1 MFFKPVGST
10 TYQPIDVGFA
20 ATGAN
25 GAGLISDKAPV
36 AVSVNASS
44 SEGDFLTTASGDYT
58 VGFALAP
65 ASAEVVPSVPH
76 ATGAVADFP
85 SLMPGIDLRVIAG
98 ANGAKSFFIWRVA
111 PADPTIRYVVDAP
124 GLMLVPEADGSIAL
138 RDATGTTVATI
149 PHPYA
154 VDSTPDAFVGGGRY
168 TSDVTLALEPDGRTI
183 TVSVDPGWL
192 KGAVFPVYVD
202 PSTGWVSNTG
212 MDSYGDAHVAS
223 AYPNDHFADY
233 VRPDSPYSHELW
245 NGTDPSGTSGE
256 SYDYLKWDLSAYA
269 NVTVDAANLRLYP
282 YHQYY
287 NAPTS
292 ETTYAR
298 RVIGTWKETT
308 VTWGTKPPGDM
319 PVTAACVEGVWCI
332 WDVTAIVQTWLAGSG
347 SATNSGFRLDTSGK
361 GSTYWKR
368 FIASEEGGS
377 TRPAL
382 AITYHT
388 AVVATATPALT
399 GAISWTYTDSGG
411 AAQTTY
417 HVDVAATQAGLGSA
431 NLATSGEV
439 AGTAS
444 AWAITPTTPGTMTD
458 GTSYWYQVRASNGTS
473 WTPWVQG
480 QFTYDAY
487 RRGAE
492 GYYSAVPFDLGG
504 GLSLEVGVQNGEAR
518 LSRALFSIPSSGPP
532 AELDLAYSS
541 LESSG
546 AGLFGP
552 GWSSNLTQYLTF
564 AAGQVLW
571 HRPDG
576 GRVMFTGSGSNWVV
590 QGGHYETLSYT
601 SPNYAITLHDQT
613 RLVFAGAAPG
623 RLVQITNRFGKAL
636 VLDWTSSP
644 ATATPLA
651 GQAITLTISGTP
663 ARVTKVTDPAGRAW

>member
-1 MFFKPVGST
+1 MAHDVWRRLRIVSVVLAAVLSAETIFAAPIAAALPSPAPVAQPSPSGQPDPTSSATPAPSQAPSPTAAAETLASATTAPTATPAATTAPTPAPTNAPTATGPSGLTAGATEITTARTEYSQTYDNHDGTRTTLFFADPVFFRPVGST
-10 TYQPIDVGFA
+10 TYQPIDVGFVA
-20 ATGAN
+20 AGPKGT
-25 GAGLISDKAPV
+25 GLISADAPV

-124 GLMLVPEADGSIAL
+124 GLTLVPEADGSIAL

-223 AYPNDHFADY
+223 GYPNDHFADY

-308 VTWGTKPPGDM
+308 VTWATKPPGDM

-399 GAISWTYTDSGG
+399 GAISWTYTDSSG

-431 NLATSGEV
+431 NLATSGDV

-444 AWAITPTTPGTMTD
+444 A
-458 GTSYWYQVRASNGTS
+458 
-473 WTPWVQG
+473 
-480 QFTYDAY
+480 
-487 RRGAE
+487 
-492 GYYSAVPFDLGG
+492 
-504 GLSLEVGVQNGEAR
+504 
-518 LSRALFSIPSSGPP
+518 
-532 AELDLAYSS
+532 
-541 LESSG
+541 
-546 AGLFGP
+546 
-552 GWSSNLTQYLTF
+552 
-564 AAGQVLW
+564 
-571 HRPDG
+571 
-576 GRVMFTGSGSNWVV
+576 
-590 QGGHYETLSYT
+590 
-601 SPNYAITLHDQT
+601 
-613 RLVFAGAAPG
+613 
-623 RLVQITNRFGKAL
+623 
-636 VLDWTSSP
+636 
-644 ATATPLA
+644 
-651 GQAITLTISGTP
+651 
-663 ARVTKVTDPAGRAW
+663 